1 MTERLLRSP
10 VLRSPALRA
19 RLLLGAYLLVVATL
33 TFAPMVEPRVLAALV
48 RLVGEV
54 SGQRGHRAGVWV
66 ERGSNVALFVPLA
79 LLLCWALPRVRRT
92 VVWVACVLGSVG
104 VELVQWAFL
113 PERTA
118 SAVDVLTNG
127 TGAAV
132 GVVLHWLLTR
142 RRRSTG
148 DLPRLPG

>member
-1 MTERLLRSP
+1 MTDRTRVRSSWWSAA
-10 VLRSPALRA
+10 RSPATRA
-19 RLLLGAYLLVVATL
+19 RLLLGLYLVVVAVL

-48 RLVGEV
+48 RLVGEL
-54 SGQRGHRAGVWV
+54 SGHPGYRTGVWV

-79 LLLCWALPRVRRT
+79 LLLCWALPRARRT
-92 VVWVACVLGSVG
+92 AVWLACVLGSAG

-118 SAVDVLTNG
+118 SVVDVLTNG

-142 RRRSTG
+142 RRRKS
-148 DLPRLPG
+148 